1 MTTNKLEEIL
11 MELVLQKD
19 IPYCNKYNYVNTNHK
34 NVLWKTSRVYFF
46 RLFVYHYIKFIL

>member
-19 IPYCNKYNYVNTNHK
+19 ISYCNKYNYVNTNHK
-34 NVLWKTSRVYFF
+34 NVLLKTSTVYFF